1 MNQKSPTNS
10 IAGSISINTTTYR
23 QEVANFLFSCDQ
35 KLSSSSYHSSLTS
48 WIGDTAR
55 ALSLKSVAAA
65 ANDDFHHPIHGDD
78 GTKNSGYKSV
88 TKQADYTCLT
98 CGTFLL
104 PQTKLSINQLS
115 PLSKVDEYQIPNSS
129 LFEPSSTTN
138 CKITLRRMK
147 RGKSRRRRASR
158 YRAKELHNA
167 SLLTKRVG
175 STNNAQVRAN
185 LMAQK
190 ERMKVVDSYRLGDG
204 KAKHCIIVECKF
216 CGAKRKRKGIEVS
229 VKNTRRKTEQS
240 DAQASRSKNKNNQ
253 QSETKQTFTKAV
265 GSNKPQ
271 SIRSQIQDNNDFI
284 SLAPFGKSKK
294 QAAQKRMT
302 NPLLQAGKK
311 KKKKQEPKSKK
322 SNLMDFL
329 SSLND

>member
-1 MNQKSPTNS
+1 MNQKSPINS
-10 IAGSISINTTTYR
+10 LAEPISINTTTYR
-23 QEVANFLFSCDQ
+23 QEVANFLFSCDE
-35 KLSSSSYHSSLTS
+35 KLSSSYCRSSLTS

-55 ALSLKSVAAA
+55 ALSLKSVTAV
-65 ANDDFHHPIHGDD
+65 ANDDFHHPIHCDD
-78 GTKNSGYKSV
+78 DTKNNSYNST
-88 TKQADYTCLT
+88 TKRVDYTCLT

-104 PQTKLSINQLS
+104 RMSKSS
-115 PLSKVDEYQIPNSS
+115 PLSKLGEYQIPTSS

-147 RGKSRRRRASR
+147 RGRSRRRRASR
-158 YRAKELHNA
+158 YRAKELHNS

-204 KAKHCIIVECKF
+204 KAKHCIVVECKF
-216 CGAKRKRKGIEVS
+216 CGEKRKRKGIEVS
-229 VKNTRRKTEQS
+229 VKNTRKKTEQS
-240 DAQASRSKNKNNQ
+240 GEEASRSKNKNTRQ
-253 QSETKQTFTKAV
+253 IETKQTHNAV
-265 GSNKPQ
+265 GSKPQ
-271 SIRSQIQDNNDFI
+271 SIGSQIQNNSDFI
-284 SLAPFGKSKK
+284 SLTSFGKNKN
-294 QAAQKRMT
+294 QATPKRT
-302 NPLLQAGKK
+302 ANPLLQAGKK